1 MHAQLGSGSWQVQS
15 WHAHRHGPPAR
26 AQRRKFSSFAAAGHG
41 GRGGLERH
49 RANGTHV
56 TASSGA
62 SGQAAAPGAAPAPA
76 HALWPGEQHRANAA
90 PGVAQGPRPARP
102 GRRARP
108 GAGGIAG
115 GRVSKPYPPGVAHGA
130 EAGRPAAAPWLDAA
144 PAHMRARHTRLLLTW
159 LEACAAGEGAEAA
172 PREAAGAP
180 RASASRSGSGG
191 GSDQGAD
198 ARAGQAVFVQRPRR
212 RPLPPRPRP
221 ASPAGEAGELEG
233 FGPGS
238 LSAAPA
244 RARTEAMAGGAADA
258 APARA
263 PPERQGSGPAAFA
276 AFVLMWRE
284 RERRA
289 AKERFDAWRAGDG
302 DGGAHAPAPAAAD
315 RATLYTQWRT
325 GQAAGGAGA
334 AGAPPERAPTEVLG
348 RRPGEQG

>member
-1 MHAQLGSGSWQVQS
+1 MRS
-15 WHAHRHGPPAR
+15 WHVHRHAPPPR

-41 GRGGLERH
+41 GRGGPDRH

-62 SGQAAAPGAAPAPA
+62 SGQAAAAVPRAAPEPIRAAGMWPGAG
-76 HALWPGEQHRANAA
+76 PGA
-90 PGVAQGPRPARP
+90 AQGPRPARP

-108 GAGGIAG
+108 GAGGVVG
-115 GRVSKPYPPGVAHGA
+115 GRVSKPYPPGLAHGV

-144 PAHMRARHTRLLLTW
+144 PAHMRARHTRLLMTW

-180 RASASRSGSGG
+180 TASASRSGSGG

-198 ARAGQAVFVQRPRR
+198 ARAGQAMFVLRPRR

-221 ASPAGEAGELEG
+221 ASPPGAAGELEG
-233 FGPGS
+233 FSPGS
-238 LSAAPA
+238 LSAVPA
-244 RARTEAMAGGAADA
+244 RARAEAPAGGAAGA
-258 APARA
+258 APPRS
-263 PPERQGSGPAAFA
+263 PPERQSAGPAAFA

-289 AKERFDAWRAGDG
+289 AKERFDAWRTGDG
-302 DGGAHAPAPAAAD
+302 DGGAHAPAPADANC
-315 RATLYTQWRT
+315 ATPYAQWRM

-334 AGAPPERAPTEVLG
+334 AAALPEQAPVEVLG
-348 RRPGEQG
+348 RRQQI